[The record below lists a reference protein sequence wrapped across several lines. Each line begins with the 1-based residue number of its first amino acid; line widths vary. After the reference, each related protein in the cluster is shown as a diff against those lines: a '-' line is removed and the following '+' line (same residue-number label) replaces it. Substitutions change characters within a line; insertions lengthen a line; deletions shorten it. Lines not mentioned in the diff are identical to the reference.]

1 MCLWQRSCLGNIAAT
16 SYHVFPC
23 LQVRLNG
30 PSMKRLLVPQAF
42 VTRNHLLDD
51 VFRAN
56 KKPSASSD
64 CWNYASISSVL
75 PKLSFLLGEISGS
88 KFQSNSNL
96 QFIIFPSAATAREN
110 PYGFQTLDEGMG
122 VLGSK
127 KSQPCNGRVWYLWWG
142 ATIMEAA
149 STTLG
154 RGKGGLPY
162 LGSWIKSFQRPL
174 SRCLF
179 CVHLELS
186 ERLSIQASNAES
198 SLHRLPSGVSRH
210 PRGMVC
216 LYGSTQVHIRTACC
230 RCCDWRQGRWDDRA
244 VEATETWQWMFW
256 RGCWMLNILWR
267 EVRRHHPPICRHC
280 RHEILYNMTGI
291 SQEVMDNSV
300 STCSVIPGCV
310 ILMKKMK

>member
-1 MCLWQRSCLGNIAAT
+1 
-16 SYHVFPC
+16 
-23 LQVRLNG
+23 
-30 PSMKRLLVPQAF
+30 MKRLPVPQAF
-42 VTRNHLLDD
+42 VTRDHLLDD
-51 VFRAN
+51 VFRA
-56 KKPSASSD
+56 KKKAISFVRLLELCFHQFSA
-64 CWNYASISSVL
+64 A
-75 PKLSFLLGEISGS
+75 KA
-88 KFQSNSNL
+88 
-96 QFIIFPSAATAREN
+96 IIFFLVKFLAQSSKAIQKSSIHHISIGPKPARQN
-110 PYGFQTLDEGMG
+110 RHGFQTLDEGMG

-154 RGKGGLPY
+154 IWKGWLPQ

-186 ERLSIQASNAES
+186 ERLSLQASNAES
-198 SLHRLPSGVSRH
+198 SLHGVPSGVSRH

-230 RCCDWRQGRWDDRA
+230 RCCDWRQGWWDDRA

-256 RGCWMLNILWR
+256 RGCWLLNMLWR
-267 EVRRHHPPICRHC
+267 ESEKTP
-280 RHEILYNMTGI
+280 L
-291 SQEVMDNSV
+291 SD
-300 STCSVIPGCV
+300 
-310 ILMKKMK
+310 L

>member
-1 MCLWQRSCLGNIAAT
+1 MFASTLKRPLNETPSGSSSICDSRPFVGWCLHSEPKKAI
-16 SYHVFPC
+16 SF
-23 LQVRLNG
+23 VRL
-30 PSMKRLLVPQAF
+30 LEWCFHQF
-42 VTRNHLLDD
+42 
-51 VFRAN
+51 
-56 KKPSASSD
+56 SA
-64 CWNYASISSVL
+64 AKAIISSWWK
-75 PKLSFLLGEISGS
+75 PGS

-96 QFIIFPSAATAREN
+96 QFIIFPSAATARQN

-154 RGKGGLPY
+154 RGKGGLPH

-256 RGCWMLNILWR
+256 RGSWMLNILWR
-267 EVRRHHPPICRHC
+267 EVRRHHPPFCRHR
-280 RHEILYNMTGI
+280 RHEILYNMSGI
-291 SQEVMDNSV
+291 SQEVID
-300 STCSVIPGCV
+300 GQ
-310 ILMKKMK
+310 